1 VNEPADD
8 HVSNGISEL
17 PFKALGG
24 QPAFETADLKK
35 FLARPRIAVLSYIR
49 SDGRPNQAPIWYAY
63 ADDTI
68 RIAIATGSA
77 KHRALLK
84 DARVCVT
91 IQDER
96 PPYRAVIIDGTLEMA
111 DLAEGDTFAFDMAVR
126 YFGKYAA
133 GEYWKM
139 TAEEREEHGNTV
151 LTLVPSE
158 VKGFDNT
165 RAIGK
170 ALLAGV
176 RVRNVLPIPRH
187 LV

>member
-1 VNEPADD
+1 MNQTADTSD
-8 HVSNGISEL
+8 VTGISQF
-17 PFKALGG
+17 PFKPLGG
-24 QPAFETADLKK
+24 QPAFEPADVQK
-35 FLARPRIAVLSYIR
+35 FLGEPRIAVLSYIR
-49 SDGRPNQAPIWYAY
+49 ADGRPNQAPIWYDY
-63 ADDTI
+63 SGDMLRMT
-68 RIAIATGSA
+68 IATGSA

-96 PPYRAVIIDGTLEMA
+96 PPYRAVIIDGTLEIA
-111 DLAEGDTFAFDMAVR
+111 DLPEGDTLAVDMAVR

-139 TAEEREEHGNTV
+139 TEEERQKSGSTV

-165 RAIGK
+165 RSINR
-170 ALLAGV
+170 ALLTAV
-176 RVRNVLPIPRH
+176 RVRNNLPIPRDW
-187 LV
+187 L